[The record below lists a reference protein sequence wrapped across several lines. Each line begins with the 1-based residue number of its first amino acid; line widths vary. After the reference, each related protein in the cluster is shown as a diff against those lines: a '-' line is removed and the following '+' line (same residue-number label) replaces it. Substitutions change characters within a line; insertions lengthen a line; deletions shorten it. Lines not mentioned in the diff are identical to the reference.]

1 MPTKQLIA
9 GCILGALATVAV
21 GLGYGYQQ
29 PAELPTAYHDF
40 AEVPRDSDEFDRQWH
55 NLGTAIWRETI
66 KHPHATLFVACSLK
80 LQPRADAGAVGGGGE
95 VVQTVADPHSVQAEG
110 REAAYLLWKKAAD
123 RPAEFSERSEAIGEF
138 RDAIE
143 HPGFRELVA
152 QVKRERES

>member
-9 GCILGALATVAV
+9 GLILGSLATVAI
-21 GLGYGYQQ
+21 GLGFLPAQ
-29 PAELPTAYHDF
+29 PAELPTVWHDF
-40 AEVPRDSDEFDRQWH
+40 TELSRDSRKFDNAWRD
-55 NLGTAIWRETI
+55 LGTDIIREAW
-66 KHPHATLFVACSLK
+66 KHPHDRLFIACSLK